1 MLYSTCALSTLV
13 LAKSSS
19 TKKRRTL
26 RPARKDRR
34 EHGDTCLDGIQLR
47 FDILKARL
55 DSSWNWARQADLTM
69 FYGIIIGH
77 MHMTT
82 AGREITARCITL
94 LDCAD
99 PDVLRY
105 VQYNIDHYGAWKDE
119 TCVLGKEFA

>member
-1 MLYSTCALSTLV
+1 
-13 LAKSSS
+13 
-19 TKKRRTL
+19 
-26 RPARKDRR
+26 
-34 EHGDTCLDGIQLR
+34 
-47 FDILKARL
+47 
-55 DSSWNWARQADLTM
+55 M